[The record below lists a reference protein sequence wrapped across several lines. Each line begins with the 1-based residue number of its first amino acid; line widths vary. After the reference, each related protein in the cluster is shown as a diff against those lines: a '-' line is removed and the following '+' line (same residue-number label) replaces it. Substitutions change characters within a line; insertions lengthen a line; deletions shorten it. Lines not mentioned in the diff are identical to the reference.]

1 MARLVVLPALLALVV
16 PAIAAAGD
24 ADPRFARLLS
34 KASTLPS
41 LGSFLEK
48 FVGDCQGSEDRPS
61 CEAQAKAFRA
71 QATNKRFQILLGE
84 DEARM
89 LAPGAFGDDGYSV
102 RIAPLFA
109 AGGYA
114 VTHGSPSKIDA
125 QGNPVVSWI
134 EAREEANSEWNASQ
148 FQRLFSLR
156 ALRVHVVFTP
166 QGVWSLPKKGGG
178 KQYGVR
184 AKVDGIY
191 VTNGRTGDRVA
202 LWLADRS

>member
-1 MARLVVLPALLALVV
+1 VARLALSAVLVLI
-16 PAIAAAGD
+16 PAIASAEE
-24 ADPRFARLLS
+24 DPRFARLLS

-41 LGSFLEK
+41 LGSFLER
-48 FVGDCQGSEDRPS
+48 FVGDCDGSEDRPS
-61 CEAQAKAFRA
+61 CEAQARAFRA
-71 QATNKRFQILLGE
+71 QASNKRYQILLGE

-89 LAPGAFGDDGYSV
+89 LAPGSFGSDGYSV

-114 VTHGSPSKIDA
+114 VTHGSPSKVDG
-125 QGNPVVSWI
+125 QGNPVVSYL
-134 EAREEANSEWNASQ
+134 EVHEKSNSEWTASQ
-148 FQRLFSLR
+148 FQRLFSLH
-156 ALRVHVVFTP
+156 ALRVQVVFTP

-178 KQYGVR
+178 KLHGVR
-184 AKVDGIY
+184 AKIDGIY